1 MSEPLLRMTDVRVER
16 GLRGARKQILHGVD
30 LTIDAGEKVGL
41 IGESGSGKTTL
52 ARTILGL
59 ITPTAG
65 SVEIRGQRVDDLPAA
80 QRRAHRRTG
89 TVQYVF
95 QDPLLSLDPDIP
107 VGESIAEGLIV
118 RGGLR
123 DAVWSKVAA
132 VLSSVGLDAGIA
144 ARIPAELSGGQRQ
157 RIAIA
162 RALVLDP
169 ALLLLDEPVSA
180 LDSVNRIQILKLL
193 TELGHSRQLAQLFI
207 SHDLGAVAALVDRIV
222 VLYRG
227 NIVEDGPTHQVIS
240 DPQHPYTALL
250 VGSAPTLSGGAVTR
264 ERRRELRLTGASG
277 AMPFAPA
284 SCRRTGRPARAG

>member
-1 MSEPLLRMTDVRVER
+1 MTDVRVER
-16 GLRGARKQILHGVD
+16 GQRGARRQILHGVD
-30 LTIDAGEKVGL
+30 LTVDAGEKVGL

-52 ARTILGL
+52 ARTVLGL
-59 ITPTAG
+59 ITPTSG
-65 SVEIRGQRVDDLPAA
+65 SIEIRGQRVDDLSTA
-80 QRRAHRRTG
+80 QRRAHRRSG

-107 VGESIAEGLIV
+107 VGESIAEGLLV
-118 RGGLR
+118 RGGVDR
-123 DAVWSKVAA
+123 GVVRSRVAA
-132 VLSSVGLDAGIA
+132 VLGSVGLDADIA
-144 ARIPAELSGGQRQ
+144 VRLPAELSGGQRQ

-193 TELGHSRQLAQLFI
+193 TELGHSRQLVQLFI

-264 ERRRELRLTGASG
+264 ERRRELRLRL
-277 AMPFAPA
+277 P
-284 SCRRTGRPARAG
+284 

>member
-1 MSEPLLRMTDVRVER
+1 MSESLLRMTGVRVELGPR
-16 GLRGARKQILHGVD
+16 AARKQILHGVD
-30 LTIDAGEKVGL
+30 LTVDAGEKVGL

-59 ITPTAG
+59 ITPTSG
-65 SVEIRGQRVDDLPAA
+65 SVDIRGQRVDDLSAA
-80 QRRAHRRTG
+80 DRRAHRRTG

-107 VGESIAEGLIV
+107 VGESIAEGLFV
-118 RGGLR
+118 RGGLDR
-123 DAVWSKVAA
+123 SVVRSRVAA
-132 VLSSVGLDAGIA
+132 VLSSVGLDADIA
-144 ARIPAELSGGQRQ
+144 GRIPADLSGGQRQ

-264 ERRRELRLTGASG
+264 ERRRELRL
-277 AMPFAPA
+277 
-284 SCRRTGRPARAG
+284 RLL

>member
-1 MSEPLLRMTDVRVER
+1 MSESLLRMTGVRVELGPR
-16 GLRGARKQILHGVD
+16 AARKQILHGVD
-30 LTIDAGEKVGL
+30 LTVDAGEKVGL

-59 ITPTAG
+59 ITPTSG
-65 SVEIRGQRVDDLPAA
+65 SVEIRGQRVDDLSVAD
-80 QRRAHRRTG
+80 RRAHRRTG

-107 VGESIAEGLIV
+107 VGESIAEGLLV
-118 RGGLR
+118 RGGLDR
-123 DAVWSKVAA
+123 SVVRSRVAA
-132 VLSSVGLDAGIA
+132 VLSSVGLDADIA
-144 ARIPAELSGGQRQ
+144 GRIPADLSGGQRQ

-227 NIVEDGPTHQVIS
+227 NIVEDGPTHPSGDLRPPAPVHGASRRI
-240 DPQHPYTALL
+240 
-250 VGSAPTLSGGAVTR
+250 GSYV
-264 ERRRELRLTGASG
+264 ERRRGDPGT
-277 AMPFAPA
+277 APRIEA
-284 SCRRTGRPARAG
+284 PPPVSTS

>member
-1 MSEPLLRMTDVRVER
+1 MSESLLRMTDVRVER

-118 RGGLR
+118 RGGLDR
-123 DAVWSKVAA
+123 DVVRSKVAA
-132 VLSSVGLDAGIA
+132 VLSSVGLDADIA
-144 ARIPAELSGGQRQ
+144 VRIPAELSGGQRQ

-207 SHDLGAVAALVDRIV
+207 SHDLGAVASLVDRIV

-264 ERRRELRLTGASG
+264 ERRRELRL
-277 AMPFAPA
+277 
-284 SCRRTGRPARAG
+284 RLL

>member
-1 MSEPLLRMTDVRVER
+1 MSESLLRMTGVRVELGPR
-16 GLRGARKQILHGVD
+16 AARKQILHGVD
-30 LTIDAGEKVGL
+30 LTVDAGEKVGL

-59 ITPTAG
+59 ITPTSG
-65 SVEIRGQRVDDLPAA
+65 SVDIRGQRVDDLSAA
-80 QRRAHRRTG
+80 NRRAHRRTG

-107 VGESIAEGLIV
+107 VGESIAEGLLV
-118 RGGLR
+118 RGGLDR
-123 DAVWSKVAA
+123 SVVRSRVAA
-132 VLSSVGLDAGIA
+132 VLSSVGLDADIA
-144 ARIPAELSGGQRQ
+144 GRIPADLSGGQRQ

-227 NIVEDGPTHQVIS
+227 NIVEDGPTDQVIS

-264 ERRRELRLTGASG
+264 ERRRELRLRL
-277 AMPFAPA
+277 P
-284 SCRRTGRPARAG
+284 

>member
-16 GLRGARKQILHGVD
+16 GPRGARKQILHGVD

-65 SVEIRGQRVDDLPAA
+65 SIEIGGQRVDNLSTA
-80 QRRAHRRTG
+80 QRRAYRRTG

-118 RGGLR
+118 RGGLDR
-123 DAVWSKVAA
+123 DVVRSKVAA
-132 VLSSVGLDAGIA
+132 VLSSVGLDADIA
-144 ARIPAELSGGQRQ
+144 VRVPAELSGGQRQ

-264 ERRRELRLTGASG
+264 ERRRELRLRL
-277 AMPFAPA
+277 P
-284 SCRRTGRPARAG
+284 